1 MILTTLGSGLNAL
14 FTLRAPSISITSV
27 VAQLVAYPMGVGWS
41 WVMPNK
47 QFNTFGV
54 KWNLNP
60 GPFNFKE
67 HTLIVIMANASFG
80 GGAGYFTDTIMA
92 QQGFYG
98 QDFGWGFGIL
108 LALST
113 QCTGFGIAGLM
124 RRWLVEPA
132 AMIWPSNLVSC
143 AFMYA
148 LHDHSKTDPAKA
160 NGWKIGRY
168 RYFYYVFLGSF
179 IWYWFPGWIAQFLSI
194 FAWVTWIAPNNI
206 VVNQVFGGNTGL
218 AFGALTFDWTQVT
231 GYIFS
236 PLISPFHAIANTGI
250 AVVFWIWIV
259 TPALHYTHHWYSDY
273 LPISDSRSY
282 NNMGTPYN
290 VHKILTP
297 EFTLDIKLYEAYS
310 PLFLSTTFA
319 LLYGLS
325 FAAIAAVIV
334 HTILFNGKTILLRAR
349 QSREDMDDV
358 HTKMM
363 KKYPVTPDWWYLV
376 LLVVMLGL
384 SFATIYGWPTHLTWW
399 ALIIAFLIAGVWIL
413 PIGMIAATTN
423 ITLGLN
429 VFTEYIIGYM
439 LPGRPVAMMLFK
451 TYGYITMTQG
461 LTFVQDMK
469 LGHYLKVPQRSMF
482 WGQLVA
488 TIWSCLVQLA
498 VVRWG
503 LTNIR
508 NVCTSLA
515 PNGFNCP
522 NGRVFFNASVI
533 WGLIG
538 PARIFSGDAT
548 YAGLQY
554 FWIAGAI
561 APLFVYFGARM
572 FPKSPIR
579 YINMP
584 IIFGGIG
591 ALPPA
596 TPLNY
601 LSWVAVGTLFNKI
614 IRNRYRGWWM
624 RFNYITS
631 AGLDTGLAICTIII
645 IACLTLTNATP
656 RKSPLPLVRLVF
668 SFMLIVPQL
677 NGGATSELSTPQM
690 PTMRPSR

>member
-1 MILTTLGSGLNAL
+1 MLLTTLGSGLNAL
-14 FTLRAPSISITSV
+14 FTLRAPAITITSI
-27 VAQLVAYPMGVGWS
+27 VAQLVAYPLGVGWA
-41 WVMPNK
+41 MIFPNK
-47 QFNTFGV
+47 EFTTFGV

-80 GGAGYFTDTIMA
+80 GGAGYFTDTIAA
-92 QQGFYG
+92 QQGFYN

-108 LALST
+108 LAIST

-148 LHDHSKTDPAKA
+148 LHDHSATDPTKA
-160 NGWKIGRY
+160 NGWSISRY
-168 RYFYYVFLGSF
+168 RFFFYCFLGSL
-179 IWYWFPGWIAQFLSI
+179 IWYWFPGFLFQALSV
-194 FAWVTWIAPNNI
+194 FAWVTWIAPNNV

-231 GYIFS
+231 AYIFS
-236 PLISPFHAIANTGI
+236 PLVSPFHAIANTGI

-259 TPALHYTHHWYSDY
+259 TPAVHYTGHWYSDY

-282 NNMGTPYN
+282 DNTAKPYAVKN
-290 VHKILTP
+290 ILTP
-297 EFTLDIKLYEAYS
+297 EYTLDLAKYRAYS
-310 PLFLSTTFA
+310 PLYLSTTFA
-319 LLYGLS
+319 LVYGLS
-325 FAAIAAVIV
+325 FAAISSVIV
-334 HTILFNGKTILLRAR
+334 HTIVFNGKTIWLRAR
-349 QSREDMDDV
+349 QSRSGMDDV

-363 KKYPVTPDWWYLV
+363 KKYPLAPDWWYGV
-376 LLVVMLGL
+376 LLVVMMAFG
-384 SFATIYGWPTHLTWW
+384 FATIYAYDTHLTWW
-399 ALIIAFLIAGVWIL
+399 ALILAFAISAIWIL

-429 VFTEYIIGYM
+429 VFTEFIVGYM

-461 LTFVQDMK
+461 LTFVQDLK
-469 LGHYLKVPQRSMF
+469 LGHYLKVPQRPMF
-482 WGQLVA
+482 WAQLVA
-488 TIWSCLVQLA
+488 TVWSCLVQLA
-498 VVRWG
+498 TIRWG
-503 LTNIR
+503 LANIEG
-508 NVCTSLA
+508 VCSVDQKDNFT
-515 PNGFNCP
+515 CP
-522 NGRVFFNASVI
+522 VGRVFFNASVI

-554 FWIAGAI
+554 FWLAGGLS
-561 APLFVYFGARM
+561 PLIVYSLARM

-584 IIFGGIG
+584 LIFGSTGN
-591 ALPPA
+591 LPPA

-601 LSWVAVGTLFNKI
+601 LSWVAVGTLFNKF
-614 IRNRYRGWWM
+614 IRQRYRGWWM

-631 AGLDTGLAICTIII
+631 AGLDCGLAVCTIII
-645 IACLTLTNATP
+645 IAALNLTNTNA
-656 RKSPLPLVRLVF
+656 RKF
-668 SFMLIVPQL
+668 
-677 NGGATSELSTPQM
+677 LSL
-690 PTMRPSR
+690 RCF